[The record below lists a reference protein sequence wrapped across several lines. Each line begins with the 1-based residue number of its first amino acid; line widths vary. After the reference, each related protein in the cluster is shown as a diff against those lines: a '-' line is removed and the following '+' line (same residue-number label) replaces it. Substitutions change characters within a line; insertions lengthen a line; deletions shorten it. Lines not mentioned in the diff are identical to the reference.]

1 MKHEY
6 TDRNQITISIGVSRW
21 WLSLVHEDTNGEEV
35 KELALVEYI
44 PNSHFQSHQCVPLNV
59 WFDSSMNDWELFID
73 LKRKPEYYVSYAV
86 SEADVV
92 GRAMNRAVNYIE
104 GIRNKAKGFEIEVE
118 EVQ

>member
-6 TDRNQITISIGVSRW
+6 TNRNQITIDIGASRW
-21 WLSLVHEDTNGEEV
+21 WLSLVHQNTNGEEV

-44 PNSHFQSHQCVPLNV
+44 PNSHFMSHQCVPLKA
-59 WFDSSMNDWELFID
+59 WFDSSMGDWELFID
-73 LKRKPEYYVSYAV
+73 LKKKPEHYVSYAV
-86 SEADVV
+86 SEADVI